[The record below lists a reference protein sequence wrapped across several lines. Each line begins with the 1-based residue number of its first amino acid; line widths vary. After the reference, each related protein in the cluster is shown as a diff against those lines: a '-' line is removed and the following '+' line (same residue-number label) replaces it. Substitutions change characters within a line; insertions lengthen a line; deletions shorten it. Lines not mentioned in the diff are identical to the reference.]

1 MITELVTAA
10 QAEPVTID
18 ELMTH
23 LRVEN
28 DEDALYLDEIEKAAR
43 EYIESLLGRKL
54 ITQTWKVYFDSWPE
68 DNVFEIPYG
77 QLQSVASIIYTDT
90 DGTQHTLD
98 SSVYDVDTAS
108 EPGKVVLAYN
118 QSWPSVSLYPTNPIC
133 IEFTCGYGDRG
144 SAVPS
149 MLRHAIKLLAGH
161 LYENRE
167 ATITGLTIQTVP
179 IGLYDM
185 VYPYRLWRF

>member
-1 MITELVTAA
+1 MITELVTAP
-10 QAEPVTID
+10 QAEPVSID
-18 ELMTH
+18 DLMTH

-28 DEDALYLDEIEKAAR
+28 DEDMPYLDEIERAAR
-43 EYIESLLGRKL
+43 EYIENLLGRKL
-54 ITQTWKVYFDSWPE
+54 ITQTWKVYYSSWPA
-68 DNVFEIPYG
+68 DNIFEIPYG
-77 QLQSVASIIYTDT
+77 QLQSVSSITYMDT
-90 DGTQHTLD
+90 DGNSNTLVAD
-98 SSVYDVDTAS
+98 IYDVDTAS

-118 QSWPSVSLYPTNPIC
+118 QSWPSVSLYPTNPIS

-149 MLRHAIKLLAGH
+149 MIRHAAKILAGH

-167 ATITGLTIQTVP
+167 ASITGITIQTVP

-185 VYPYRLWRF
+185 LYPYRLWRF